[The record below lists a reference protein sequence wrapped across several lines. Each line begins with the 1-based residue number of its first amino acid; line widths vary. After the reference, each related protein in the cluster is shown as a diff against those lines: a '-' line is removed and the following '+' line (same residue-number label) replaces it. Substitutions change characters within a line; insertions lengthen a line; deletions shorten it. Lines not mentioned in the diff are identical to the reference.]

1 MAGVPQGSIL
11 GPFLFLVYINDLPNG
26 LKSNAKL
33 FADDTSL
40 FTIVK
45 DKNESADVLNNDLLL
60 ISKWAYD
67 WKMLFN
73 PDPKKPA
80 QEVIFSR
87 KKQSQRHPTISLNN
101 IHVERASYQ
110 KHLGIILDEKLNF
123 KQHIDN
129 AILKFD
135 KGISVIKKLRHGLP
149 RKSLITIYKAFLRP
163 LIDYGDIIY
172 DQPQNES
179 FCEKLES
186 VQYKAALAI
195 TGAIQ
200 GTSREKIYLE
210 LGLESLKN
218 RRWYKRLCCMFKIM
232 DEEAPK
238 YLTNLISKGQ
248 QTIVTRNSNIP
259 TFYCRTD
266 CFKYS
271 FFPSTLKDWFN
282 LDASIRNS
290 ESIAIFQSRLLSL
303 IRPSQSNVYNI
314 FDPIGLKL
322 LTRLR
327 LGFSHLNEHKF
338 RHNFQDS
345 LNPLCLC
352 SLEIED
358 TIHYLLHCQYFLSI
372 VLTL

>member
-11 GPFLFLVYINDLPNG
+11 GPLLFLIYINDLPNR

-45 DKNESADVLNNDLLL
+45 DKNESTNVLNNDLSL

-80 QEVIFSR
+80 QEEIFPR
-87 KKQSQRHPTISLNN
+87 KRQSQSHPTISLNN

-110 KHLGIILDEKLNF
+110 RHLGIILDEKLNF
-123 KQHIDN
+123 KQNVDV
-129 AILKFD
+129 ILKVD
-135 KGISVIKKLRHGLP
+135 KGISVIKKLRHSLP

-200 GTSREKIYLE
+200 GTSREKIYKE
-210 LGLESLKN
+210 LGLESLRN
-218 RRWYKRLCCMFKIM
+218 RRWYKRLLYVQNN
-232 DEEAPK
+232 E
-238 YLTNLISKGQ
+238 
-248 QTIVTRNSNIP
+248 R
-259 TFYCRTD
+259 R
-266 CFKYS
+266 
-271 FFPSTLKDWFN
+271 STQVFN
-282 LDASIRNS
+282 
-290 ESIAIFQSRLLSL
+290 
-303 IRPSQSNVYNI
+303 
-314 FDPIGLKL
+314 
-322 LTRLR
+322 
-327 LGFSHLNEHKF
+327 
-338 RHNFQDS
+338 
-345 LNPLCLC
+345 
-352 SLEIED
+352 
-358 TIHYLLHCQYFLSI
+358 
-372 VLTL
+372 